1 MTDPFDLTPSLY
13 HELEQRARAILGMRR
28 LGDQPETISLVNQ
41 ACLKIMKAEEQP
53 KFDTRAEFLAFSA
66 KTMRHVLIDLA
77 RSRNTQLRGGGQK
90 KVSLDAAGDPAASK
104 AGPEAEILDVHEK
117 LKRLGANDPKLAQ
130 LVELKFFGG
139 CTFQEIAD
147 VIGGTKDGVEAEWQ
161 FAKVWLRGAL
171 SED

>member
-1 MTDPFDLTPSLY
+1 MSDPIELTPSLY
-13 HELEQRARAILGMRR
+13 GELEERARAILGLRR
-28 LGDQPETISLVNQ
+28 LCNQPETLSLVHQ
-41 ACLKIMKAEEQP
+41 ACLKIMKGEPQP
-53 KFDTRAEFLAFSA
+53 KFETRAEFLAFSA

-77 RSRNTQLRGGGQK
+77 RSRNALMRGGGK
-90 KVSLDAAGDPAASK
+90 PDLPLEAAGDPADRQ

-117 LKRLGANDPKLAQ
+117 LKRLAANDPKLAQ

-147 VIGGTKDGVEAEWQ
+147 VIGGTRQGAEAEWQ

>member
-1 MTDPFDLTPSLY
+1 MSDPFDLTPSLY

-28 LGDQPETISLVNQ
+28 LGDQPDTLSLVNQ
-41 ACLKIMKAEEQP
+41 ACLKILKSEQPP
-53 KFDTRAEFLAFSA
+53 KFDSRAEFLAFSA

-77 RSRNTQLRGGGQK
+77 RARNAQIRGGGRRD
-90 KVSLDAAGDPAASK
+90 VPLDAACDPAASK
-104 AGPEAEILDVHEK
+104 GGPEVEILDVHEK
-117 LKRLGANDPKLAQ
+117 LERLAAHDPKLAQ

-147 VIGGTKDGVEAEWQ
+147 VIGGSKQGVEAEWQ

-171 SED
+171 ADD